1 MRVISAPKGDP
12 IRTAEALSRA
22 GKLQD
27 ALCVLDEARAKDPA
41 NAEIVLGLA
50 RVARRLSMPEAAS
63 RCAAAA
69 LELAPDSIEAV
80 VERAI
85 ALRALGRH
93 DDAAEMLRLRI
104 SQTPG
109 KAELWLALANTV
121 REQGLFPAGEAFL
134 REALRLN
141 PGSAEARA
149 NLADILFDRGDAKL
163 ALELYDQAVKRA
175 PRNAQMRLNR
185 ALILLYSGELK
196 AGWRDYERR
205 LEIEDR
211 RIERRFPEKPP
222 ARWDGTPRRG
232 RSLLL
237 MAEQG
242 LGDQMLFASL
252 IPELLEQSDGPL
264 IIECEPRLVPLFERS
279 FRPAQVHSYRAI
291 SEGGRVFV
299 SYDWLPV
306 AGGADL
312 MLEIG
317 SLPRLLKPNLDCVP
331 EVCAPLVPCPEEI
344 ENWRHWLNTLGTK
357 PKIGVCWRSGKLGG
371 LRDVQYAPIA
381 LWRAFLAS
389 IDAEFVMCQY
399 DERSEEIAELE
410 TSGRQLHIPPGLDQ
424 KNEIDR
430 LAGLLAG
437 LDAVVC
443 APTAVSVL
451 AAAVGTPTL
460 KLTFAGSW
468 TAFGREREPFLPAS
482 QIIRPRQA
490 GDWAEAFS
498 LAAQALALL
507 APAGG

>member
-1 MRVISAPKGDP
+1 
-12 IRTAEALSRA
+12 
-22 GKLQD
+22 
-27 ALCVLDEARAKDPA
+27 
-41 NAEIVLGLA
+41 
-50 RVARRLSMPEAAS
+50 
-63 RCAAAA
+63 
-69 LELAPDSIEAV
+69 
-80 VERAI
+80 
-85 ALRALGRH
+85 
-93 DDAAEMLRLRI
+93 
-104 SQTPG
+104 
-109 KAELWLALANTV
+109 
-121 REQGLFPAGEAFL
+121 
-134 REALRLN
+134 
-141 PGSAEARA
+141 
-149 NLADILFDRGDAKL
+149 
-163 ALELYDQAVKRA
+163 
-175 PRNAQMRLNR
+175 
-185 ALILLYSGELK
+185 
-196 AGWRDYERR
+196 
-205 LEIEDR
+205 
-211 RIERRFPEKPP
+211 
-222 ARWDGTPRRG
+222 
-232 RSLLL
+232 
-237 MAEQG
+237 
-242 LGDQMLFASL
+242 
-252 IPELLEQSDGPL
+252 L

-331 EVCAPLVPCPEEI
+331 EVYAPLVPCPEEI

-410 TSGRQLHIPPGLDQ
+410 SSGRQLHIPPGLDQ

-460 KLTFAGSW
+460 KLTFAGTW

-507 APAGG
+507 VPAGG